1 MQNIASGVGDLKK
14 VLTNVKTRGVLGE
27 IQLGNILEEIMTP
40 DQFDINVKTK
50 VDSDA
55 IVEYAI
61 KLPGRGKN
69 DKVFI
74 CQLMQNFP
82 RRLYKASKCI

>member
-1 MQNIASGVGDLKK
+1 
-14 VLTNVKTRGVLGE
+14 
-27 IQLGNILEEIMTP
+27 MTP

-69 DKVFI
+69 DKSVYLPI
-74 CQLMQNFP
+74 DAKFP
-82 RRLYKASKCI
+82 KKTI

>member
-1 MQNIASGVGDLKK
+1 MQNIASVLRSKK

-40 DQFDINVKTK
+40 DQFDVNVKTK

-55 IVEYAI
+55 
-61 KLPGRGKN
+61 
-69 DKVFI
+69 
-74 CQLMQNFP
+74 Q
-82 RRLYKASKCI
+82 